1 MLEKPVL
8 MPEGKT
14 STNVRWRIVIW
25 LCICALINN
34 IDRINLSIAAPAMME
49 ELNLSNAQIGLL
61 GSAFAWFYA
70 ISQLPS
76 GWLIDR
82 FGAKKVLTLAIGWWS
97 LATVFMGF
105 AQGFVILIILRAL
118 LGMGE
123 APSLP
128 STAKIVASW
137 FPKKERGLANASWD
151 AALKVGP
158 ALFTT
163 ALIAIVSLWG
173 WRWLF
178 FIAGGLGL
186 IFTLFFGLFYRSPEQ
201 HRKLSKEEYEYIKSD
216 SVELNTEKNVK
227 ISWRKLFMVR
237 SMWGMMLGYFCNIW
251 VYQIFLTFMP
261 LYIMK
266 IHNVQFNKLG
276 LYASIPWIGA
286 MLGDIISGLISK
298 KLVDRGMG
306 AIKAKKVVI
315 ISAALLQACVV
326 AFLPF
331 STNIIFTVTL
341 MSFALAFNGAVV
353 CHAWSLASDLAP
365 SEMVASVTSVQNF
378 GGFLGGAISPIVAGL
393 LIDATDSYFL
403 VFISA
408 AVVGIVSAISYQ
420 FIVKRPIHHDIK
432 TNV

>member
-8 MPEGKT
+8 MPDRKT

-25 LCICALINN
+25 LCVCALINN

-70 ISQLPS
+70 LSQLPS

-137 FPKKERGLANASWD
+137 FPKKERGLANATWD
-151 AALKVGP
+151 AALKMGP

-163 ALIAIVSLWG
+163 VLIAIVSIWG

-178 FIAGGLGL
+178 FISGGLGL
-186 IFTLFFGLFYRSPEQ
+186 IFTLFFGFFYKNPEQ
-201 HRKLSKEEYEYIKSD
+201 HSKLSKEEYEYIKSD
-216 SVELNTEKNVK
+216 SIESSTEKNEK
-227 ISWRKLFMVR
+227 ISWRKLFTIR

-266 IHNVQFNKLG
+266 IHKIEFSKLG

-286 MLGDIISGLISK
+286 MLGDIISGLVSK
-298 KLVDRGMG
+298 KLVDKGMG

-315 ISAALLQACVV
+315 ISAALLQALVV
-326 AFLPF
+326 ALLPF
-331 STNIIFTVTL
+331 TTNIVFTVTL

-420 FIVKRPIHHDIK
+420 FIVKRPIHHDVK